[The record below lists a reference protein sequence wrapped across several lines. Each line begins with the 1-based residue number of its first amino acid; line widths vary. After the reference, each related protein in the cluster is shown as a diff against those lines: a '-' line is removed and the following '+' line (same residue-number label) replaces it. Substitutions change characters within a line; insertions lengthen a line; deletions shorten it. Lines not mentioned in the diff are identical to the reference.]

1 MLAKKFIW
9 GVFYKMV
16 WKNQNELFSQP
27 NSWGLCVWSIYLGAV
42 GCEYRLGEVCTGQ
55 VPCAPWGLWVSLL
68 QCLYIRR
75 TQMPLGLTFLPPS
88 SHQALPRLRA
98 TND

>member
-1 MLAKKFIW
+1 MNFLANPIL
-9 GVFYKMV
+9 GVFLYGV
-16 WKNQNELFSQP
+16 HTR
-27 NSWGLCVWSIYLGAV
+27 GTV

-55 VPCAPWGLWVSLL
+55 VPVQKGAGQVPCAPWGLWVPLL
-68 QCLYIRR
+68 QCLCIRR